1 MKVFGI
7 GLSRTGTTTLST
19 VLKPHLNIVHYP
31 NSMQLYSDANDG
43 ACDIPVIPEYKN
55 LHRTYKNAKFIL
67 TVRNI
72 DEWVASIVPYFER
85 KRTWKMGEQQRLRE
99 SIYGSPFPNE
109 QQARAA
115 YRRHYDDVMAF
126 FEGKDSMLELDIIG
140 GDKPKKLFDFLGLKN
155 APKEFPVTNKLKKS

>member
-31 NSMQLYSDANDG
+31 NNMQLYSDANDG
-43 ACDIPVIPEYKN
+43 ACDIPVIPEYKK
-55 LHRTYKNAKFIL
+55 LFKVYKNAKFIL

-85 KRTWKMGEQQRLRE
+85 KRTWQMGAQQKLRE

-109 QQARAA
+109 KQARNA
-115 YRRHYDDVMAF
+115 YKRHYDDVMKF
-126 FEGKDSMLELDIIG
+126 FDGKDSMLELDIIG

-155 APKEFPVTNKLKKS
+155 PPKEFPITNKLKKE